1 MVMDGRAFLQ
11 VAKEVLRGRT
21 EAHWRS
27 AAGRAYYAL
36 MLECRVALQ
45 RWGFQVP
52 HGPGVHNFVRLRF
65 SRTGDADLQAISDD
79 LDWMC
84 RVRNYADYELPTS
97 PSFNNI
103 AKAGETVARATNALT
118 LLDAI
123 EADLTRRDAAVAAIQ
138 AAWP

>member
-1 MVMDGRAFLQ
+1 MDGRAFLQ
-11 VAKEVLRGRT
+11 VAREVFRGRT
-21 EAHWRS
+21 EAHWHS

-36 MLECRVALQ
+36 MLECRAALQ

-84 RVRNYADYELPTS
+84 RVRNYADYEIPVSLSFANDIRQERLLLVPLMPLIYSTPSKLP
-97 PSFNNI
+97 PP
-103 AKAGETVARATNALT
+103 GERQ
-118 LLDAI
+118 
-123 EADLTRRDAAVAAIQ
+123 R
-138 AAWP
+138 

>member
-1 MVMDGRAFLQ
+1 MDGRAFLQ
-11 VAKEVLRGRT
+11 VAREVFRGRT

-36 MLECRVALQ
+36 MLECRAALQ

-84 RVRNYADYELPTS
+84 RVRNYADYELPVS
-97 PSFNNI
+97 LSFVNDI
-103 AKAGETVARATNALT
+103 KAGETIARATNALA

-123 EADLTRRDAAVAAIQ
+123 ETDPTRRAAAVAAIR